1 MMKHRNTEKETRQTP
16 QASQARILEAAK
28 ESILAVGV
36 RRTKFTDVARIAGVS
51 RMTVYRHFPDT
62 TSLVGALM
70 THEFGAQLQEVL
82 ARAAKQ
88 RTGRARLVFAVVGGV
103 EALAEHPL
111 FRRVLD
117 VDPELLLPYLVQRL
131 GSTQKEA
138 LSLLRQLLKEGQADR
153 SIRRGND
160 QLIAHALLF
169 SVQSFLVGGRVATP
183 GIARTAL
190 IAELETLVD
199 RYLAP

>member
-1 MMKHRNTEKETRQTP
+1 MMKHRNTEKEARPTSQV
-16 QASQARILEAAK
+16 AQARILEAAQ

-36 RRTKFTDVARIAGVS
+36 RRTRLTDVARLAGVS

-62 TSLVGALM
+62 TSLVGTLM
-70 THEFGAQLQEVL
+70 TREFGKALEEVL
-82 ARAAKQ
+82 ARARKQ
-88 RTGRARLVFAVVGGV
+88 RTGRARLVLAVASGV
-103 EALAEHPL
+103 DALAEHPL

-138 LSLLRQLLKEGQADR
+138 LSLLRELLKEGQADR

-160 QLIAHALLF
+160 QLIALALLF
-169 SVQSFLVGGRVATP
+169 AVQSFLMGSRIATP

-199 RYLAP
+199 RFLAP